1 MIIVMMPCHFKNN
14 LQKDEKVQ
22 EIIKKSRG
30 MPKRRLQHVYDMART
45 KSVCEGGDS
54 ADKNQDMMG
63 DEETA
68 LKQSVCAS
76 HD

>member
-1 MIIVMMPCHFKNN
+1 MMPCHFKNN